1 MQIEQYTSEG
11 LLSKIEKVDAV
22 LDGHTHVIYDITTKD
37 KNAKDIH
44 VSQAGTKLQS
54 IGKLII
60 KKDGTIIS
68 ENIQDI
74 PEPSDTTNS
83 IKLTRGRKEVWVDRE
98 MNNYIND
105 MFSQYEDELNVEYG
119 TSEYDLLIRPESTT
133 ESHIIYCRLQEC
145 TLGNLV
151 ADSFKSVSNSEVA
164 IVNGGGV
171 RNSLK
176 KGSLTRA
183 KIMEVC
189 PFYNNLISKKV
200 SGQCILDEFL
210 NVKGKRKISNVKING
225 EDIEPNR
232 LYSITMSEFIAGG
245 GDGFSMFA
253 NFEVFNESLFT
264 DTDALAFYINE
275 NLNGAIP

>member
-74 PEPSDTTNS
+74 PEPSDATNS

-189 PFYNNLISKKV
+189 PFYNNLITKKV
-200 SGQCILDEFL
+200 SGQCILDALEFG
-210 NVKGKRKISNVKING
+210 VSKHPAAS
-225 EDIEPNR
+225 
-232 LYSITMSEFIAGG
+232 GG
-245 GDGFSMFA
+245 FLQVS
-253 NFEVFNESLFT
+253 
-264 DTDALAFYINE
+264 
-275 NLNGAIP
+275 